1 MKIFYKS
8 GFKYQL
14 VNALTIATKIKPKF
28 YINTRYITMG
38 TNGTLHI
45 SVGFAWDGASG
56 WTIDTESSMRA
67 STVHDALYKLIRM
80 GRLYEVKVREA
91 ADEEFYRIM
100 VEDIEAIAEA
110 KFANKWGSKI
120 LKAAYIKLGKARAR
134 MWFRALRIG
143 GGPAASPDNLK
154 VIYEAGREE

>member
-1 MKIFYKS
+1 MKIYYKK

-14 VNALTIATKIKPKF
+14 VNSLTIATSIKIPF
-28 YINTRYITMG
+28 YINTRYITMS

-56 WTIDTESSMRA
+56 WTVDTESSMRA
-67 STVHDALYKLIRM
+67 SVVHDALYKLIRM
-80 GRLYEVKVREA
+80 GRMSWAGAREA
-91 ADEEFYRIM
+91 ADQEFYRLCLKDGM
-100 VEDIEAIAEA
+100 WVWRA
-110 KFANKWGSKI
+110 KV
-120 LKAAYIKLGKARAR
+120 
-134 MWFRALRIG
+134 WFRALRIG

>member
-1 MKIFYKS
+1 MKIYYKT

-14 VNALTIATKIKPKF
+14 VKSVTVTTKILPEF
-28 YINTRYITMG
+28 YINTRYITLSKG
-38 TNGTLHI
+38 GTLHLG
-45 SVGFAWDGASG
+45 VGFAWDGASG
-56 WTIDTESSMRA
+56 WTIDTKSSMRA
-67 STVHDALYKLIRM
+67 SAVHDALYKLIRM
-80 GRLYEVKVREA
+80 GRLAEDKVREQ

-110 KFANKWGSKI
+110 KFSNKWGSKI

-134 MWFRALRIG
+134 VWFRALRIG

-154 VIYEAGREE
+154 VIYEAGR